1 MKTFLKRLTF
11 LGLALAFGVILWCA
25 LAPSPDLVN
34 IHWMPKWL
42 GKWAD
47 AHPTFRNFPAFGLLS
62 VLLVFV
68 GNLCRGTSEVRGLIA
83 STLFAAAAVSVAGV
97 VLECLQLALPGRFFD
112 PMDILWSVLGAVA
125 GSLAG
130 FACLFFLRFFH
141 RYG

>member
-1 MKTFLKRLTF
+1 LVAT
-11 LGLALAFGVILWCA
+11 ALL
-25 LAPSPDLVN
+25 
-34 IHWMPKWL
+34 
-42 GKWAD
+42 
-47 AHPTFRNFPAFGLLS
+47 
-62 VLLVFV
+62 
-68 GNLCRGTSEVRGLIA
+68 
-83 STLFAAAAVSVAGV
+83 AAAAVSVAGV